1 MNIERGSCLLLL
13 KVVTN
18 MYDKYLKSLTFIL
31 LYLGFT
37 VYTLMIIFEK
47 VCKLSSQTVAYFSL
61 L

>member
-1 MNIERGSCLLLL
+1 
-13 KVVTN
+13 